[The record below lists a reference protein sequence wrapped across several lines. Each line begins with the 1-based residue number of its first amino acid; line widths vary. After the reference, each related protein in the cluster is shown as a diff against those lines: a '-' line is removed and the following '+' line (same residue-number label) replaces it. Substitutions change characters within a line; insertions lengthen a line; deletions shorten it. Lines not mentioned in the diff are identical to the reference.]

1 MESPFRAEVKTVLAF
16 GEGQASDNSLEGFS
30 PPDPTNFGFNA
41 QVFIGEAGGDLYD
54 SFDVVVCSPSWF
66 ASQVAQGNWDRF
78 KRGLRDLPESIVVGS
93 GFWFMRRWDATA
105 FMDALGRVCDTLSPG
120 PDWGSVASR
129 IGRLIPWEFDYKY
142 DEAINR
148 GATRFPE

>member
-1 MESPFRAEVKTVLAF
+1 MCSSGRILQGGRAVASVGPGIRSEPAYGGSPDGLQCF
-16 GEGQASDNSLEGFS
+16 G
-30 PPDPTNFGFNA
+30 
-41 QVFIGEAGGDLYD
+41 
-54 SFDVVVCSPSWF
+54 
-66 ASQVAQGNWDRF
+66 QGNWDRF
-78 KRGLRDLPESIVVGS
+78 KRGLQDLPESIVVGS
-93 GFWFMRRWDATA
+93 GFWFIRRWDATA